1 MAYKTDY
8 EYSVDRKTA
17 LLSFYEDSTPLCTY
31 LLASNVLTVS
41 ARDEV
46 AVVAPTWGTN
56 RDIKEWYNLLS
67 SMSGRLELVEGSI
80 RDNFEYGL
88 ELDDAGVRG
97 SLILNTG
104 TVADW
109 DWVSSTDTLT
119 IQARSE
125 CAINFRE
132 FRLYVQWMIDFQFLV
147 QNYGG

>member
-1 MAYKTDY
+1 MAYLTDY

-17 LLSFYEDSTPLCTY
+17 SLIFYEDSTPLCTY
-31 LLASNVLTVS
+31 SLANNILVVS
-41 ARDEV
+41 ARVEV
-46 AVVAPTWGTN
+46 AVVSPTWGTN
-56 RDIKEWYNLLS
+56 RDIKEWHNLLS

-80 RDNFEYGL
+80 RDNCEYGL

-119 IQARSE
+119 IQARAE

-132 FRLYVQWMIDFQFLV
+132 FRLYVQWMMDFQFLV